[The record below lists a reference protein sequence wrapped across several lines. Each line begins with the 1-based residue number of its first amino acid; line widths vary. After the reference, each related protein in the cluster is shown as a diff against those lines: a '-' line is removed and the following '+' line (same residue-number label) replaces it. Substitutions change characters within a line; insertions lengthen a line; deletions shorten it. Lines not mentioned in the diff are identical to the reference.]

1 MCPFLNSY
9 NEEQTMTMGKL
20 TVAEKK
26 ARAISESKNDSS
38 HKAAR
43 KARKM
48 YRKKNAAV
56 KAYNKAYYRKNKET
70 ILKRQAAKRKK

>member
-1 MCPFLNSY
+1 
-9 NEEQTMTMGKL
+9 MTMGKL

-43 KARKM
+43 KAGKM
-48 YRKKNAAV
+48 YRKKNAAAI